1 MARTGYNLRI
11 SYLESNEVLRRP
23 YQKALVALVLAA
35 ALLLPAGSSNF
46 FLHLMNLCFLAA
58 IGALG
63 LMILT
68 GYCGQIPLG
77 HAAFLAIGAYT
88 TVILTLHLNAPFIVV
103 APTAAILG
111 AIVGFIVGLPSLRF
125 RGVYLAISTLA
136 MHYAIIFLATTY
148 QSNFTRSASAGIT
161 IPDPSIGPFVLK
173 GDLKWYYFLLV
184 VVTLVTIACV
194 NLMRTRPGRAWM
206 AIRDREIAAE
216 ALGINLARYK
226 LLAFMVSSTLASMS
240 GSLMAYYSNV
250 VTVEAF
256 TLELAVIYVAM
267 IIVGGMGSIL
277 GALMGAVFITLLP
290 YGIDTAFEFLPR
302 SWRFGST
309 VFGVQVGAVGACIIL
324 FLLFEPKGL
333 AEIWR
338 RIETYFDRWPFR
350 YRPLDTVRR

>member
-23 YQKALVALVLAA
+23 YQKALLALILAA

-46 FLHLMNLCFLAA
+46 FVHLMNLCFLAA

-68 GYCGQIPLG
+68 GYCGQISLG

-103 APTAAILG
+103 VPTAAISG

-136 MHYAIIFLATTY
+136 MHYAIIFVATTY